1 MNILVEFVPQII
13 FLIFL
18 FGYLCILMFIKWT
31 KYYAG
36 AEDRKI
42 HYFLVKCTIFLIVK
56 NFFVCPQRLLPL
68 DVHLRFSSPLL
79 AWYCSS
85 TTQLHLT
92 VVKTTCILGRY
103 DSIRFKPTLYYK
115 YSRNI

>member
-13 FLIFL
+13 FLVFL

-42 HYFLVKCTIFLIVK
+42 RYFLVKNVRFFLLSLNI
-56 NFFVCPQRLLPL
+56 FFVCPQRLLPL
-68 DVHLRFSSPLL
+68 DVHLRFLSPLL
-79 AWYCSS
+79 AWCFSS

-92 VVKTTCILGRY
+92 DVTTTCTLGRY
-103 DSIRFKPTLYYK
+103 DSIRPKPALLQ
-115 YSRNI
+115 I